1 MNRRSVVVIGASS
14 LSGGAHVAA
23 VKETIGGSQN
33 ANIPLNWDVF
43 VTNNSLAASSL
54 MEALRSSLPER
65 ARRTRRPAPDVVRH
79 PRITTA
85 FVSSAGAG
93 DRP

>member
-1 MNRRSVVVIGASS
+1 MKGEVRTRD
-14 LSGGAHVAA
+14 
-23 VKETIGGSQN
+23 
-33 ANIPLNWDVF
+33 IPLNWDVF

-54 MEALRSSLPER
+54 MEALGSSLPER
-65 ARRTRRPAPDVVRH
+65 ARRTRRPAPTLSVIPV
-79 PRITTA
+79 A

>member
-1 MNRRSVVVIGASS
+1 MKGEVRTRD
-14 LSGGAHVAA
+14 
-23 VKETIGGSQN
+23 
-33 ANIPLNWDVF
+33 IPLNWDVF

-54 MEALRSSLPER
+54 MEALGSSLPER

-79 PRITTA
+79 PRITTV